1 MRTAADKSR
10 GVPAN
15 NYNDCTDSG
24 AALALRKPAPC
35 GFFVFLASNLQYA
48 PIGRI
53 IPA

>member
-24 AALALRKPAPC
+24 AALAIKKPAER
-35 GFFVFLASNLQYA
+35 GFFVFW
-48 PIGRI
+48 G
-53 IPA
+53 